1 MGILKRGGK
10 APVSST
16 RSWCCFQA
24 ITQKYRLYVSMH
36 IKITAK
42 LQGQTVPCMGRRDLL
57 HIPRHLPSNQ
67 ETASTTNQP
76 WDLHCQ
82 SRHRASRDTYLC
94 YSIEEHAE
102 PRNWTSVPKASA
114 DTHACVG
121 GRQVKR
127 SSNVKIR
134 KLVHSVGNIRRYLLI
149 APRTNLHIF
158 VNELPHPNQ
167 R

>member
-16 RSWCCFQA
+16 RSWCSFQA

-36 IKITAK
+36 IKITAE

-57 HIPRHLPSNQ
+57 HIPRHLPSDQ

-76 WDLHCQ
+76 WELHCQ
-82 SRHRASRDTYLC
+82 SHHRASRNTYLC

-102 PRNWTSVPKASA
+102 PRNWTSVPK
-114 DTHACVG
+114 HQPIRMYVWG
-121 GRQVKR
+121 VIK
-127 SSNVKIR
+127 SNITFLKCQNPQIGP
-134 KLVHSVGNIRRYLLI
+134 LCW
-149 APRTNLHIF
+149 
-158 VNELPHPNQ
+158 
-167 R
+167 

>member
-1 MGILKRGGK
+1 MGILKCGGK

-16 RSWCCFQA
+16 RSWCSFQA

-76 WDLHCQ
+76 WELHCQ
-82 SRHRASRDTYLC
+82 SHHRASRNTYLC
-94 YSIEEHAE
+94 YSYRGA
-102 PRNWTSVPKASA
+102 RGTAQLDVRTKAST
-114 DTHACVG
+114 DTHVCVWG
-121 GRQVKR
+121 HQVKHYVPQM
-127 SSNVKIR
+127 SKSANWSTL
-134 KLVHSVGNIRRYLLI
+134 LVISDVTY
-149 APRTNLHIF
+149 
-158 VNELPHPNQ
+158 
-167 R
+167 